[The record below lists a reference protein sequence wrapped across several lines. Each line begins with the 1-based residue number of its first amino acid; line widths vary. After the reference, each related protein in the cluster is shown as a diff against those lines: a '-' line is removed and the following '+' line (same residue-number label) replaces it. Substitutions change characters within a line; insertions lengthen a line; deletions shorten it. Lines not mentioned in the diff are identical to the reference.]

1 MGVHAYTGRVDIGPQ
16 QAPIVIEPI
25 ESPVPGDAPAVP
37 EPAAPAAPAP
47 AREPVPA

>member
-1 MGVHAYTGRVDIGPQ
+1 VGVPAYTGQVDIGPQ

-47 AREPVPA
+47 EPVPA